1 MAYDPGVR
9 GAWAKGVGVVV
20 LLGLGYLSCAPVDA
34 EPAAWDPPGR
44 TELGEPTVAAVTL
57 HLEGEGLG
65 PEDVAVDDAG
75 RVYTGYEDGRIVRFT
90 PGEETL
96 EVFATLSGGRPLGM
110 EFDAAGRLIV
120 ADGRAGIVAVDPS
133 GSVTTLLSEVQGE
146 PLLFADDVDIA
157 PDGTIWFSEASRRW
171 SVSESTLDAI
181 EGVPTGRLI
190 SFHPDRGE
198 PTVHLRD
205 LRYANGVAVTPD
217 GQAVLV
223 AETVG
228 YRVTR
233 LWIAGPKR
241 GEVDRFVDALPGMP
255 DNVQTDAEGRV
266 WVALVKERSGILDAL
281 YPWPRV
287 RTVMFRI
294 PHAWLP
300 VPPPIVWFAVYG
312 PDGAHLGSY
321 RADDGFGDVTSVTPH
336 GTDLWLGSLSMEA
349 LGHVPR
355 PVL

>member
-1 MAYDPGVR
+1 MRHG
-9 GAWAKGVGVVV
+9 WAKGVGVVA
-20 LLGLGYLSCAPVDA
+20 LLGLAYLSCAPVDA
-34 EPAAWDPPGR
+34 EPSAWDPPAPIS
-44 TELGEPTVAAVTL
+44 LGEPKLAAVTL
-57 HLEGEGLG
+57 HHEGLGVG
-65 PEDVAVDDAG
+65 PEDVAVDETG

-90 PGEETL
+90 PGVGQP
-96 EVFATLSGGRPLGM
+96 EVFASLPEGRPLGM
-110 EFDAAGRLIV
+110 EFDDAGRLIV
-120 ADGRAGIVAVDPS
+120 ADGRSGVLAVDKS
-133 GSVTTLLSEVQGE
+133 GAVTTLLSEIEGE

-157 PDGTIWFSEASRRW
+157 PDGTIWFSEASTRW
-171 SVSESTLDAI
+171 SVSDSTLDAI

-190 SFHPDRGE
+190 SFHPEHGE

-217 GQAVLV
+217 GHAVLV
-223 AETVG
+223 AETFG

-233 LWIAGPKR
+233 LWIDGPKR
-241 GEVDRFVDALPGMP
+241 GEVDRLVDALPGMP

-266 WVALVKERSGILDAL
+266 WVALIKERSGLLDAL

-287 RTVMFRI
+287 RKVLFRI

-312 PDGAHLGSY
+312 PDGTRLGSY

-336 GTDLWLGSLSMEA
+336 GADLWLGSLSMDA

-355 PVL
+355 PTL

>member
-1 MAYDPGVR
+1 M
-9 GAWAKGVGVVV
+9 V

-34 EPAAWDPPGR
+34 EPAAWNPPALAD
-44 TELGEPTVAAVTL
+44 LGEPSVAAVTL
-57 HLEGEGLG
+57 HLEGVGIG
-65 PEDVAVDDAG
+65 PEDVAVDEAG
-75 RVYTGYEDGRIVRFT
+75 RVYAGYEDGRIVRFM
-90 PGEETL
+90 PGGGEP
-96 EVFATLSGGRPLGM
+96 EVFATLPDGRPLGM

-120 ADGRAGIVAVDPS
+120 ADGRAGIVAVEHS
-133 GSVTTLLSEVQGE
+133 GAVTTLLSEIEGE
-146 PLLFADDVDIA
+146 PLLFADDLDIA
-157 PDGTIWFSEASRRW
+157 SDGTIWFSEASRRW

-190 SFHPDRGE
+190 SFHPGHGE

-217 GQAVLV
+217 GQAVLI

-233 LWIAGPKR
+233 LWVGGPKR

-255 DNVQTDAEGRV
+255 DNVQTDEQGRV
-266 WVALVKERSGILDAL
+266 WVALVKERSALLDAL

-287 RTVMFRI
+287 RTAMFRI

-300 VPPPIVWFAVYG
+300 VPPPIVWFVVYD
-312 PDGAHLGSY
+312 PDGTVLRSF
-321 RADDGFGDVTSVTPH
+321 RAEDGFGDVTSVTPH
-336 GTDLWLGSLSMEA
+336 GADVWLGSLSMAA
-349 LGHVPR
+349 LGHVPH
-355 PVL
+355 PAL